1 MGISNIFNR
10 EKNKINRRIQRLKDF
25 ASEFSENLKTAKS
38 IEGFEDF
45 EGFEALFGHLRNMS
59 SSLFVMPGDDL
70 LKYLDLKSTD
80 TQERDYIN
88 NKYTKD
94 KIEELDRLIIF
105 TVVLGEYLLRV
116 LERLSIKSHIKI
128 LKTMTKYIDDDVI
141 GDVIAL
147 AYDYPEID
155 ESKFI
160 PLEDLFRR
168 LVETKKVVGL
178 MLFCLLGKKDENNKR
193 MFSLKTH
200 YKLLS
205 AIRKNDFEL
214 FVEVVEESDDRLADS
229 LSMIYANMYPFA
241 VAMESYSSKEVSLDD
256 VQEFLSSN
264 GYEIITHNSPTS
276 KIVGNYIGVVYM
288 YLAYIWGEFPNE
300 AKGIDYFFELNGLSD
315 FMHLY
320 AEWCYEETEL
330 LIDAKKEAK
339 KNNEQTQ
346 DPSTEIDNNRDKD
359 TSFENNNDTDQSE
372 DDKSPTSG
380 NREKTRTK
388 DPNYYIHVDEK
399 PEVIKM
405 LVEGLVQGYT
415 TEEFGSIPSL
425 VTTERLYDDYD
436 DIEELLTFFFTG
448 DKSNF
453 SKRIPYKLKWNGTFF
468 YLYLLMQLIFNKKE
482 LKKADDVINKSENPD
497 PSDSLI
503 SKTHVKADFRRNNAL
518 KEIEAVFGIK
528 PNSIKNSTP
537 TISQKNEETEQMMI
551 KLAQFWLDCKEA
563 GKG

>member
-70 LKYLDLKSTD
+70 LKYLDLRSTD

-128 LKTMTKYIDDDVI
+128 LKTMAKYIDDDVI

-264 GYEIITHNSPTS
+264 GYEIITPNSPTS

-448 DKSNF
+448 DKSDF

>member
-105 TVVLGEYLLRV
+105 TVVLGGYLLRV

-168 LVETKKVVGL
+168 LVETKKFVGL

-264 GYEIITHNSPTS
+264 GYEIITPNSPTS

-448 DKSNF
+448 DKSDF

>member
-128 LKTMTKYIDDDVI
+128 LKTMTKYYDNDVI

-205 AIRKNDFEL
+205 AIRKNDFKL
-214 FVEVVEESDDRLADS
+214 FVEVVEQSDERLADS

-241 VAMESYSSKEVSLDD
+241 VAMESYSSNEVSLDD
-256 VQEFLSSN
+256 IQEFLSSN
-264 GYEIITHNSPTS
+264 GYEFITPNSPTS

-315 FMHLY
+315 FMNLY
-320 AEWCYEETEL
+320 DEWCYEETEL

-346 DPSTEIDNNRDKD
+346 DPSTEIDRDKD
-359 TSFENNNDTDQSE
+359 PSSETNNDTDQSK
-372 DDKSPTSG
+372 DDQSPTPG
-380 NREKTRTK
+380 NGKKTRTK
-388 DPNYYIHVDEK
+388 GPNYYIHVDEK

-448 DKSNF
+448 DKSDF

-537 TISQKNEETEQMMI
+537 TIGQKTEETEQMMK